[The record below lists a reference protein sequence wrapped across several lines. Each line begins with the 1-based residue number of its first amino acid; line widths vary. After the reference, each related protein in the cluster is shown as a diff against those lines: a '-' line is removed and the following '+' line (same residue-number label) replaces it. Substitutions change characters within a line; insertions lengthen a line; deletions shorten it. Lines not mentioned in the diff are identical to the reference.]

1 MKREE
6 FNLEEIEKKAIE
18 QFKTGESLFGSDGAF
33 APLLQRFIEKAL
45 EAEMEAHLDEAERLE
60 GNKRNG
66 KGKKTIKSGHG
77 SFEIAT
83 PQDRHSSFEPD
94 IVRKRQTI
102 LADSLA
108 DKIIGMYGLGMG
120 YRDICKHI
128 KEMYDTEI
136 SHSVLTEITDRIIP
150 DIKQRSEETTSEL
163 QSRGHLVCRLL
174 LEKKKKQKQYTKK

>member
-77 SFEIAT
+77 GVERAKQ
-83 PQDRHSSFEPD
+83 QDHHSKCESD
-94 IVRKRQTI
+94 IERKR
-102 LADSLA
+102 
-108 DKIIGMYGLGMG
+108 
-120 YRDICKHI
+120 
-128 KEMYDTEI
+128 
-136 SHSVLTEITDRIIP
+136 
-150 DIKQRSEETTSEL
+150 
-163 QSRGHLVCRLL
+163 
-174 LEKKKKQKQYTKK
+174 

>member
-66 KGKKTIKSGHG
+66 KGKKTIKR
-77 SFEIAT
+77 
-83 PQDRHSSFEPD
+83 DRKSTRLNSSH
-94 IVRKRQTI
+94 V
-102 LADSLA
+102 A
-108 DKIIGMYGLGMG
+108 
-120 YRDICKHI
+120 
-128 KEMYDTEI
+128 I
-136 SHSVLTEITDRIIP
+136 SYAVFCL
-150 DIKQRSEETTSEL
+150 
-163 QSRGHLVCRLL
+163 
-174 LEKKKKQKQYTKK
+174 KKTNNNL